1 MIDLINKLRTS
12 FSSKLVFLLA
22 VFCIL
27 IVLCFGGARYFIV
40 YTKADKLQRTAAE
53 NKLNS
58 AWLICS
64 EYTETFGNIVNSV
77 ASDSGS
83 VLWMNKPEMSDS
95 SVIMLCRSLS
105 DSFSYISSVWVIRE
119 NGGEYAASDG
129 STGKLK
135 LGSLNWY
142 PSMYINSSQQQVF
155 IQSSG
160 LVSEEECAVMISAVM
175 DGERVIGYAGAEM
188 PLSAVKELFA
198 KYHLDSDPSVV
209 VTSPDDTV
217 IYSSDPKYPE
227 QTLYSDSE
235 KLCTVTGY
243 EYKSRWKITVTV
255 NRSVLS
261 KAVMSDLRTEI
272 VTLAAL
278 LVVMILAINSVV
290 RRECRQIPRIS
301 RSIAEISAGNYNFR
315 INDRSENEI
324 GIIAR
329 SADDLAQALQD
340 KSAVID
346 EYANTDLLTG
356 AKNRVKMYEAV
367 EDLIVSRDSDR
378 PKFALVFIDI
388 DNFRWIND
396 TLGHRYGDIVLKE
409 FADRL
414 ALVFGKVYRFS
425 SDIFTV
431 LIDLEGGDVSVVER
445 RVEQLNNLMKEPVSV
460 ITSSLYLHCSE
471 GAAVYPTDGETADG
485 LLKCADIAL
494 KRSKDKGKNRL
505 SYYSRSRHNKITDKT
520 AIAQLLTC
528 ALEKNELYLNYQPI
542 VSTADR
548 SLHGFEVLLR
558 WESDELGFVPPSR
571 FVEVAEETG
580 EIVKIGTW
588 ILESSFR
595 FLKQINEYDE
605 NVILSI
611 NVSAVQLRQ
620 HDFMEGVRR
629 VLDIT
634 KVNPKN
640 VQIEITETSLVS
652 FSDHSLQFINEMSEL
667 GFGIALDDFGTGYS
681 SLNYLK
687 SFPITCLKV
696 DKSFVDDIASGG
708 NDYQI
713 TDSII
718 DMVHNMNI
726 KTVAEG
732 VETLAQYNS
741 IIALKCDYIQGF
753 LMSKPMDESSALE
766 FVRMYDIMYKP
777 DNKQLEETEKK
788 LRDERR
794 SPSAVKSPPNL

>member
-1 MIDLINKLRTS
+1 MIDIIKKLHTS
-12 FSSKLVFLLA
+12 FSTKLIFLLA
-22 VFCIL
+22 VFCVL
-27 IVLCFGGARYFIV
+27 TVLCFGGARYFIV
-40 YTKADKLQRTAAE
+40 YTKADSLQRTAVE

-58 AWLICS
+58 AGLICS
-64 EYTETFGNIVNSV
+64 EYTSAFGNVVNSA
-77 ASDSGS
+77 ASSPDTA
-83 VLWMNKPEMSDS
+83 LWINSPETPDT
-95 SVIMLCRSLS
+95 SVIKLCSSLS
-105 DSFSYISSVWVIRE
+105 DSFPYIGSVWVIKE

-135 LGSLNWY
+135 LSSLSWY
-142 PSMYINSSQQQVF
+142 PSMYINSSQQQMF
-155 IQSSG
+155 IQDSG
-160 LVSEEECAVMISAVM
+160 LILDGECAVMISAIL
-175 DGERVIGYAGAEM
+175 DGERVTGYAGAEV
-188 PLSAVKELFA
+188 PLTAVRELFA
-198 KYHLDSDPSVV
+198 IYHLDSDPCVV
-209 VTSPDDTV
+209 VTAPDDTV
-217 IYSSDPKYPE
+217 IYSSDPECSE
-227 QTLYSDSE
+227 QAYLSGSE
-235 KLCTVTGY
+235 KPCSATYY
-243 EYKSRWKITVTV
+243 EYNSRWKITVTANHDALV
-255 NRSVLS
+255 KSVI
-261 KAVMSDLRTEI
+261 SDLRTEI
-272 VTLAAL
+272 IMLAAL
-278 LVVMILAINSVV
+278 LVIMIIVIHSVV

-315 INDRSENEI
+315 INDKSENEI

-378 PKFALVFIDI
+378 PGFALVFIDI
-388 DNFRWIND
+388 DNFRWINE
-396 TLGHRYGDIVLKE
+396 TLGHKYGDIVLKE
-409 FADRL
+409 FAGRL
-414 ALVFGKVYRFS
+414 AAVFGKVYRFS

-431 LIDLEGGDVSVVER
+431 LIDLEDGDVSI
-445 RVEQLNNLMKEPVSV
+445 VEQRVHQLDELMKNPVSV
-460 ITSSLYLHCSE
+460 LTSSLYLRCSE

-528 ALEKNELYLNYQPI
+528 ALQKNELYLNYQPI

-595 FLKQINEYDE
+595 FLKQINEYDK

-611 NVSAVQLRQ
+611 NVSAVQLSQ
-620 HDFMEGVRR
+620 HNFMEGVRR
-629 VLDIT
+629 VLEIT
-634 KVNPKN
+634 KVDPKN

-652 FSDHSLQFINEMSEL
+652 FTDHSLQFINEMAEL

-687 SFPITCLKV
+687 TFPITCLKV
-696 DKSFVDDIASGG
+696 DKSFVDNIASGG

-732 VETLAQYNS
+732 VETMAQYKS
-741 IIALKCDYIQGF
+741 FIDMKCDYIQGF
-753 LMSKPMDESSALE
+753 LMSKPMDEASALE
-766 FVRMYDIMYKP
+766 FVKMYDVMYKP
-777 DNKQLEETEKK
+777 DNSRLEETEKK
-788 LRDERR
+788 LRNERAAA
-794 SPSAVKSPPNL
+794 PQK